1 MKDVTLTH
9 IFLLHFIRTDLG

>member
-9 IFLLHFIRTDLG
+9 IFLLHFICTDLG